1 MINYIKGDLFAA
13 KGILG
18 HACNCHGVWGGGIAL
33 VFKKKYPH
41 AYKVYHEYCMNKS
54 PSQLLG
60 TCLLIPERDSNVIA
74 CLFTSDNSS
83 QQEIVR
89 YTRDAVRDLV
99 RQTSNPIN
107 IPQINAGIFAVPWE
121 LTEQG
126 LKEFESSTIN
136 VYVL

>member
-33 VFKKKYPH
+33 VFKKKYPA
-41 AYKVYHEYCMNKS
+41 AYKVYNEHCMSKT

-60 TCLLIPERDSNVIA
+60 TCLLIPEKDSNVIA
-74 CLFTSDNSS
+74 CLFTSDGSS
-83 QQEIVR
+83 QQEIVE
-89 YTRDAVRDLV
+89 YTRDAVADLV
-99 RQTSNPIN
+99 RQSDKPIN

-121 LTEQG
+121 KTEQA
-126 LKEFESSTIN
+126 LKQFPDSTIN